1 MVTPLPT
8 LELGVASRASAC
20 YETDLG
26 CDCNLLNA
34 QMQGSAPCMDC
45 LKRRVGGEG
54 RGCAEQSQIVHT
66 NLTLRLGCRYVT
78 V

>member
-1 MVTPLPT
+1 MHGLS
-8 LELGVASRASAC
+8 EKEG
-20 YETDLG
+20 G
-26 CDCNLLNA
+26 
-34 QMQGSAPCMDC
+34 
-45 LKRRVGGEG
+45 GGEG